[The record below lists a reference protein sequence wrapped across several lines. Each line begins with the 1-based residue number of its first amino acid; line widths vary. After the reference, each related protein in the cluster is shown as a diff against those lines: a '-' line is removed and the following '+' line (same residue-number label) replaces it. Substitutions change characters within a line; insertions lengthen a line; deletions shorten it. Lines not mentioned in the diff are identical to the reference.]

1 MVKCSKVN
9 RGSPN
14 QPGLLKTASTGPVP
28 DDDQVAIYTIARMF
42 TTMNSSSKVVPVH
55 SEKDERT
62 QAHDSITQ
70 YLEQF
75 HADFDPVYNMLMDY
89 QCVCMEVETKFN
101 ILNNRLSIQGEHNP
115 IESIKSRVK
124 ELDSIIRKLEKLD
137 LPITIESVEKNLKD
151 VAGVRVIC
159 SFIDD
164 IYRIEKYFLAQ
175 EDVTL
180 VTRKDY
186 IENPKPSGYRSLHL
200 IVKTPIYT
208 ENGKKDMFVEVQMR
222 TIAMDFWAS
231 LEHKLR
237 YKKNLNPQTAEQLA
251 KELEMCAEESARL
264 DEKMLQIRNHI
275 VADGAAADL

>member
-1 MVKCSKVN
+1 M
-9 RGSPN
+9 
-14 QPGLLKTASTGPVP
+14 
-28 DDDQVAIYTIARMF
+28 
-42 TTMNSSSKVVPVH
+42 SSSKIVPTF
-55 SEKDERT
+55 SGKDEHT
-62 QAHDSITQ
+62 QSRNSIDQ

-75 HADFDPVYNMLMDY
+75 HADFDPVYGMLTNY
-89 QCVCMEVETKFN
+89 QCAVMEVETKFN

-124 ELDSIIRKLEKLD
+124 ELDSIIRKLEKLN
-137 LPITIESVEKNLKD
+137 LPITIESVRDNLKD

-237 YKKNLNPQTAEQLA
+237 YKKNLNPQTAEKLA
-251 KELEMCAEESARL
+251 EELEACAEESARL
-264 DEKMLQIRNHI
+264 DEKMARIRNRI
-275 VADGAAADL
+275 MADGAAAD